1 MKKLYKFDP
10 NTGKYIGEVEA
21 ELDEWQTEIAG
32 RPCYKGIANAVW
44 DEPPA
49 AEGKTAYI
57 TFNGWELCDNPALNE
72 LKAQKLTEL
81 KNIRD
86 NEEVKPIAHNGN
98 LFDFDNKAR
107 DRINAA
113 IIALSL
119 QGEGASID
127 WTTADNKDVKVTAN
141 DLRMVIASVAQR
153 SNALHVAYRVAKE
166 KIEKAST
173 KEEVEAITLE
183 VGE

>member
-32 RPCYKGIANAVW
+32 QPCYKGIANAVW

-57 TFNGWELCDNPALNE
+57 TFNGWELRDNPALDE

-81 KNIRD
+81 KIIRD
-86 NEEVKPIAHNGN
+86 TEEVKPINYQGYS
-98 LFDFDNKAR
+98 FDYDSKAR

-113 IIALSL
+113 IIALDVSKD
-119 QGEGASID
+119 QIA
-127 WTTADNKDVKVTAN
+127 WTTADNTEVMVNAD
-141 DLRMVIASVAQR
+141 DLRGVIAAVAVR
-153 SNALHVAYRVAKE
+153 SNELHVKYRQLKEQVEACNTKEQLE
-166 KIEKAST
+166 KIEW
-173 KEEVEAITLE
+173 
-183 VGE
+183 

>member
-44 DEPPA
+44 DKPPA

-57 TFNGWELCDNPALNE
+57 TFNGWELRDNPALDE
-72 LKAQKLTEL
+72 LKVQKLTEL
-81 KNIRD
+81 KTIRD
-86 NEEVKPIAHNGN
+86 TEEVKPINYQGYS
-98 LFDFDNKAR
+98 FDYDSKAR

-113 IIALSL
+113 IIALDVSKG
-119 QGEGASID
+119 QIA
-127 WTTADNKDVKVTAN
+127 WTTADNNEVMVNAD
-141 DLRMVIASVAQR
+141 DLRGVIAAVALR
-153 SNALHVAYRVAKE
+153 SNKLHTEYRVAKE
-166 KIEKAST
+166 K
-173 KEEVEAITLE
+173 VEAATTAADVETVIFK
-183 VGE
+183 V